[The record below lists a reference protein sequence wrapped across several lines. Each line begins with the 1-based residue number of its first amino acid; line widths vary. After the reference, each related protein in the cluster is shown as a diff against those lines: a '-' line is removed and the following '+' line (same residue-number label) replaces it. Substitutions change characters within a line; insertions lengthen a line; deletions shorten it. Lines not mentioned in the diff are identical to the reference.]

1 MPLSAENRSQ
11 GGRARARNIE
21 PRTSSPVL
29 KEIFNTMVERNVTVK
44 EMSRRINHHSNIVS
58 LWRTGRST
66 PSILSVEEM
75 AGQIGFRLAL
85 VPIEETPVDG

>member
-1 MPLSAENRSQ
+1 MPLTDEIRSL

-21 PRTSSPVL
+21 PRTSSPIL
-29 KEIFNTMVERNVTVK
+29 KAIFNAMVERNVTVK
-44 EMSRRINHHSNIVS
+44 AMSRRINHHSNIVS

-75 AGQIGFRLAL
+75 AAQIGFRLAL
-85 VPIEETPVDG
+85 VPIEETPADG